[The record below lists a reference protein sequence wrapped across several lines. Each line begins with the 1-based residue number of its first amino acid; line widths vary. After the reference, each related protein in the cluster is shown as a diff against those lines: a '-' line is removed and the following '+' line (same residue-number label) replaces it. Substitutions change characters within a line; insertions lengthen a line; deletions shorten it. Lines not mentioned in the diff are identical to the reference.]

1 MSEPGCNT
9 LEPRIVG
16 VQAEG
21 LRDRL
26 VALVGA
32 HGHRVLT
39 AEGVPAAL
47 AEGPSAVGLW
57 LVELDRARDVPLP
70 SGAPVVV
77 VTSRRLRAAEV
88 EALRAAGAHRVFD
101 GEAALLEVSFACS
114 ELLFGSIAAHRR
126 YDRLHGGL
134 RVSFGAVEP
143 GLEHLFEG
151 RLLGLNRTGA
161 QLESDAPMPAPGTLL
176 RLTLR
181 LEDERI
187 AVLCRVACSARADGL
202 SGSFVEFALDAPELS
217 PRLASLTTTAPQ
229 PRAPS
234 RATLRSPSVAG
245 STASA
250 SA

>member
-1 MSEPGCNT
+1 MSAPGGNT
-9 LEPRIVG
+9 LEQRIVG

-26 VALVGA
+26 VSLVEA
-32 HGHRVLT
+32 HGHRAV
-39 AEGVPAAL
+39 AVEGAAGAL

-57 LVELDRARDVPLP
+57 LVQVDHAQGVSLP

-77 VTSRRLRAAEV
+77 VTPRRLRASEV

-134 RVSFGAVEP
+134 RVTFGAVETDQE
-143 GLEHLFEG
+143 LLSDG
-151 RLLGLNRTGA
+151 RLLGLNRSGA

-181 LEDERI
+181 LEDERVG
-187 AVLCRVACSARADGL
+187 VLCRVACCARADGL

-217 PRLASLTTTAPQ
+217 PRLASLTALG
-229 PRAPS
+229 PRTRAAS
-234 RATLRSPSVAG
+234 RASSRSTSATG
-245 STASA
+245 SSA
-250 SA
+250 SVSA